1 MVNHHQSQRGRLPGG
16 AACQPIA
23 SVPVSVHRVPTSRGN
38 VWKVRWREGD
48 RNRSRSFERKR
59 DAERFDAEQ
68 RRQRQMRGV
77 GHVIGDD
84 TTLAEWASEWWS
96 DFAEVHLSR
105 RTQANYAV
113 QLDGRIIPELG
124 GMRLRDIRPATVEA
138 WIATLQRRGDGA
150 PSIVRASAVL
160 SSILQRALANDLVDV
175 NAARAARKPRLRPPR
190 RVDPITPATVEV
202 IRARLEPAD
211 ATLVSLLAYA
221 GLRPE
226 SEALTLTWQQVGER
240 SLAIHATKTGRDRQ
254 VKLLGPLV
262 DDLRG
267 WRDVSAN
274 VEGTSLVIPGPAGKP
289 WTSQGWQNWRR
300 RVWRPAA
307 MAAGLADGS
316 RPRDL
321 RASYASLLIASGM
334 SVVEVAQELGHSPS
348 MCLTTYARA
357 FAEYNPKKRLSPE
370 RAICVARVVPASG

>member
-1 MVNHHQSQRGRLPGG
+1 ML
-16 AACQPIA
+16 
-23 SVPVSVHRVPTSRGN
+23 VSVHRVATSSGN
-38 VWKVRWREGD
+38 AWKVRWREGD

-59 DAERFDAEQ
+59 DADRFDAEQ
-68 RRQRQMRGV
+68 RRLRQLRGV
-77 GHVIGDD
+77 DHVIGDD
-84 TTLAEWASEWWS
+84 TTLSAWASKWWT
-96 DFAEVHLSR
+96 DFAEVHLHQ
-105 RTQANYAV
+105 RTQANYAT
-113 QLDGRIIPELG
+113 QLDTRIIPELG

-160 SSILQRALANDLVDV
+160 SAILQRALANDLVDM
-175 NAARAARKPRLRPPR
+175 NAARAARKPRLKPPR
-190 RVDPITPATVEV
+190 RVDPISPNVVEA
-202 IRARLEPAD
+202 IRAQLEPAD
-211 ATLVSLLAYA
+211 AMLVSLLAYS

-226 SEALTLTWQQVGER
+226 SEALTLTWRQVGER

-254 VKLLGPLV
+254 VKLLKPLA
-262 DDLRG
+262 DDLRA
-267 WRDVSAN
+267 WRKAAGN

-307 MAAGLADGS
+307 TGAGLPDGS

-321 RASYASLLIASGM
+321 RSSYASVLIASGM

-357 FAEYNPKKRLSPE
+357 FAEYDPKKRVSPE
-370 RAICVARVVPASG
+370 LAIQRARR